1 MKLKSLILAAT
12 AAAMT
17 YAVQAAN
24 VSRVVVR
31 QQWTWSAKVN
41 IDYVLADT
49 EGQAVDVSVA
59 LKTNGVALSVPVS
72 SFSGDLWDVAAGER
86 RIVWDPAAVTN
97 LPEDMVWAD
106 VTAELSVSAENYLV
120 IDVSGGAMATSWPAV
135 LQSKPA
141 GGWTDVHKTTSIVL
155 RRIPAGTATLGSPE
169 SEGEV
174 QGVTRNVDET
184 QHMVRHTRDFWM
196 AIFPITQAQ
205 YGCMTGGVSAV
216 EALGDNAKKL
226 NPFNWTTLRGNEAS
240 ALPSGRDWPN
250 AGSGYKASSVV
261 AGSLMATLRA
271 KVALPASLESDL
283 VFDLPT
289 EAQWEYACRAGTTT
303 PWNDGSELDP
313 QPHPTQEGQYIEANL
328 DRLGWYAYNANGNKE
343 VGLKLPN
350 AWGLYDMHGLRPE
363 LCLDRNAGSG
373 TALSGGNDPMGYAG
387 GYSTTARVVKGG
399 GAWWTF
405 SNCRSGWRGSAS
417 GYNAVDYGCRLT
429 LHMEQ

>member
-205 YGCMTGGVSAV
+205 
-216 EALGDNAKKL
+216 
-226 NPFNWTTLRGNEAS
+226 
-240 ALPSGRDWPN
+240 
-250 AGSGYKASSVV
+250 
-261 AGSLMATLRA
+261 
-271 KVALPASLESDL
+271 
-283 VFDLPT
+283 
-289 EAQWEYACRAGTTT
+289 
-303 PWNDGSELDP
+303 
-313 QPHPTQEGQYIEANL
+313 
-328 DRLGWYAYNANGNKE
+328 
-343 VGLKLPN
+343 
-350 AWGLYDMHGLRPE
+350 
-363 LCLDRNAGSG
+363 
-373 TALSGGNDPMGYAG
+373 
-387 GYSTTARVVKGG
+387 
-399 GAWWTF
+399 
-405 SNCRSGWRGSAS
+405 
-417 GYNAVDYGCRLT
+417 
-429 LHMEQ
+429 

>member
-17 YAVQAAN
+17 YAVSAAN

-31 QQWTWSAKVN
+31 QQWPWSAKVN
-41 IDYVLADT
+41 IDYVLANT
-49 EGQAVDVSVA
+49 SGQTVDVSVT
-59 LKTNGVALSVPVS
+59 LKTNDVTMVVPVS
-72 SFSGDLWDVAAGER
+72 SFSGDMWDVADGEH
-86 RIVWDPAAVTN
+86 RIVWDPAVSGIPDSA
-97 LPEDMVWAD
+97 VWAD
-106 VTAELSVSAENYLV
+106 VKVELSVSAGNYLV
-120 IDVSGGAMATSWPAV
+120 IDVSGGKAAASWPAT

-155 RRIPAGTATLGSPE
+155 RRIPAGTAVLGSPE

-174 QGVTRNVDET
+174 AGVTRNVDET
-184 QHMVRHTRDFWM
+184 QHTVRHTRDFWM
-196 AIFPITQAQ
+196 AVFPITQAQ
-205 YGCMTGGVSAV
+205 YGCITGDVSAV
-216 EALGDNAKKL
+216 AALGDNAKKL
-226 NPFNWTTLRGNEAS
+226 NAFSWTMLRGNATT
-240 ALPSGRDWPN
+240 LPSGRDWPN
-250 AGSGYKASSVV
+250 AGNGYKASSVV
-261 AGSLMATLRA
+261 DGSLMATLRA

-313 QPHPTQEGQYIEANL
+313 QPHPIQEGQYIEANL
-328 DRLGWYAYNANGNKE
+328 DRLGWYAYNAKGNME

-373 TALSGGNDPMGYAG
+373 TALSGGDDPMGYAG
-387 GYSTTARVVKGG
+387 GLSTTIRVVKGG
-399 GAWWTF
+399 GAWWAF
-405 SNCRSGWRGSAS
+405 DKCRSGWRGSAS

-429 LHMEQ
+429 IHIEQ